1 GLLGEMQLNVPLCK
15 SGFSQSLY
23 SLRLSR
29 DLVHGRSVL
38 KGKREMEIREDTGRY
53 GTDVSSLKLVFFTLI
68 SSSVARQNWV

>member
-1 GLLGEMQLNVPLCK
+1 MRALPVLFSVAALLLHSSPGLLGEMQLNVPLCK

-38 KGKREMEIREDTGRY
+38 RG
-53 GTDVSSLKLVFFTLI
+53 
-68 SSSVARQNWV
+68 